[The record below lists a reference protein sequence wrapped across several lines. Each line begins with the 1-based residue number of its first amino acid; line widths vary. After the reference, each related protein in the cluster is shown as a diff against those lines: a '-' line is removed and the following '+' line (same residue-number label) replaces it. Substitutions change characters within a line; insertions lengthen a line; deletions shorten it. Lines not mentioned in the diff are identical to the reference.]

1 MMTETFKDILS
12 TFDYRIVD
20 NKRQYNGIEKLETIR
35 NYILKINLDK
45 IPMWHITVQI
55 NTMIENL
62 FHESNEKLKE
72 DCIELRKILLHWYD
86 DKYAN
91 VDKDQSD
98 NEDEDKDKYILPM
111 FKLNSSK

>member
-1 MMTETFKDILS
+1 MTTEAFKDIFTTL
-12 TFDYRIVD
+12 DYGIV
-20 NKRQYNGIEKLETIR
+20 NNNPKYNGIERLEKVR
-35 NYILKINLDK
+35 NYILKNNLDK
-45 IPMWHITVQI
+45 IPVWHITSHI

-72 DCIELRKILLHWYD
+72 DCIELRKTLLHRYD
-86 DKYAN
+86 DKYAD

-98 NEDEDKDKYILPM
+98 NEDEDKKQYLLPI